1 MANRARQRKG
11 TSETETMTEYQ
22 LLNDMDFQTP
32 DLRKRKLC
40 MVLKVLGLL
49 CGGLVMGVLIGY
61 VFFHNSG
68 GNQDCE
74 NQHNSYQQHQHE
86 MENSFKHILNDLEKE
101 NIRSNL
107 QNYTSRQRLS
117 GTDGVHDLV
126 MHIAQQWRDH
136 GLDKVEV
143 TPYEVLLSYP
153 NTTNPNRV
161 EIVLNNGTAIFTSAF
176 VEKPLDPDGNQ
187 SDIIPPY
194 NSFAPAGIVE
204 GDLVYVNYGQIE
216 DFMFLKNN
224 LSINVTNK
232 IVIARYGKIFRGDK
246 VLNAQRFNASGVIL
260 YSDPAD
266 VNING
271 TTNTYPHSWW
281 MPDTGVQRGTVG
293 GDGDYLT
300 PFYPARE
307 YAHRLAVDKS
317 IINIKIPC
325 QPIGYGDA
333 VHFLRELG
341 GPSAPDTWKGK
352 LNITYRVGPGFTNK
366 TRKVKLTVNNY
377 LKVVTVENII
387 GIIKGKVEPDRY
399 VLLGNH
405 HDAWVFGAIDPLSGT
420 AALTEITRVMG
431 NMKQSNNQP
440 QRTIVFCTWG
450 GEEVGLI
457 GSTEWVEEY
466 MKVLYERAVAY
477 INVDYAVD
485 YIDNLVAGTSP
496 LLQDPLYQAAK
507 LVPNPDPAS
516 PYRTLYDIWNKTNPG
531 DGTGEPSIY
540 YSLGSGSDMATFY
553 ERAGV
558 PSIDMYYSY
567 DRKKWDIIS
576 YPLYH
581 SAYETFHMY
590 TTFIDPSFN
599 YTLAMARLWGVLSW
613 KLADETL
620 LSFDVRRYAKA
631 VADVIVTFKGQ
642 YGILWQAQ
650 SVNIVDL
657 ESASKNLT
665 LAAQKF
671 YDYIQT
677 IDKNDP
683 LAVRIVNDKMTQLE
697 RTFIDPEGVPG
708 RPIYKHVMFAPS
720 KFDSYTGSSFP
731 GIVDTMFEIQHNN
744 ASSWE
749 LLKQQVY
756 VTTYTIQSAANS
768 LDPIG
773 L

>member
-22 LLNDMDFQTP
+22 LLHEMDFRNP
-32 DLRKRKLC
+32 EPSKSKLC
-40 MVLKVLGLL
+40 QVLKVMLL
-49 CGGLVMGVLIGY
+49 VCPCLAVGVFIGWLS
-61 VFFHNSG
+61 FRNSG
-68 GNQDCE
+68 GSQNCQI
-74 NQHNSYQQHQHE
+74 QPNSDQQHQHD
-86 MENSFKHILNDLEKE
+86 MENTFKRIMNDLAKE
-101 NIRSNL
+101 NIISNL
-107 QNYTSRQRLS
+107 RNYTGRQRLS
-117 GTDGVHDLV
+117 GTDGVHELGR
-126 MHIAQQWRDH
+126 HIAQQWRDH

-153 NTTNPNRV
+153 NTTDPNKV
-161 EIVLNNGTAIFTSAF
+161 QIVLDNGTAVFTSTF

-187 SDIIPPY
+187 TDIIPPY
-194 NSFAPAGIVE
+194 NSFAPAGIVQ

-224 LSINVTNK
+224 LSINFTNK

-271 TTNTYPHSWW
+271 TSDTYPHSWW

-325 QPIGYGDA
+325 HPIGYGDA
-333 VHFLRELG
+333 IHFLRELG
-341 GPSAPDTWKGK
+341 GHVAPDTWKGK
-352 LNITYRVGPGFTNK
+352 LNITYMIGPGFINT

-431 NMKQSNNQP
+431 EMIKSGIRP
-440 QRTIVFCTWG
+440 RRTIVFCTWG

-485 YIDNLVAGTSP
+485 YTDYLMAGTSP

-507 LVPNPDPAS
+507 IIPNPDPTS

-531 DGTGEPSIY
+531 NGTGEPSIY
-540 YSLGSGSDMATFY
+540 YSLGSGSDMAAFY

-558 PSIDMYYSY
+558 PSIDMWYSY
-567 DRKKWDIIS
+567 DFKKWNIIS

-590 TTFIDPSFN
+590 TAFIDPSFN
-599 YTLAMARLWGVLSW
+599 YTLTMARLWGVLSW
-613 KLADETL
+613 KLADEFL

-631 VADVIVTFKGQ
+631 VADVINTFKIQ
-642 YGILWQAQ
+642 YGTLWNEQ
-650 SVNIVDL
+650 SVNIAALD
-657 ESASKNLT
+657 SASSNFT
-665 LAAQKF
+665 LAAHNF
-671 YDYIQT
+671 YDYVRT
-677 IDKNDP
+677 LDKNDS
-683 LAVRIVNDKMTQLE
+683 LAVRMVNDKMIQLE

-744 ASSWE
+744 ANSWE

-756 VTTYTIQSAANS
+756 VVTYTIQSAANS